1 MKKRVIIA
9 LLLAVVMLFGF
20 TACKQ
25 KESPVDMVTVTDE
38 NGEPVTDENGNAVT
52 QPATTNASADTD
64 TGTTAGGSAGGSGS
78 GSGSGSGGS
87 SQETTKPDT
96 TKKDETTTKPKKRE
110 VTATVELPFYN
121 NTKAVMHSAYKADGD
136 SKYTYLDDVDV
147 VFDGDSTV
155 ELELGKIKGDITV
168 WVEFEGV
175 DIKDNYFVITADKDN
190 IVITPVTSIEQFWD
204 MD

>member
-52 QPATTNASADTD
+52 QAATTNASADTD
-64 TGTTAGGSAGGSGS
+64 TGTTAGGSGS

-87 SQETTKPDT
+87 SQETTKPNT
-96 TKKDETTTKPKKRE
+96 TKKDECSFQRKQ
-110 VTATVELPFYN
+110 LL
-121 NTKAVMHSAYKADGD
+121 SAP
-136 SKYTYLDDVDV
+136 L
-147 VFDGDSTV
+147 F
-155 ELELGKIKGDITV
+155 
-168 WVEFEGV
+168 
-175 DIKDNYFVITADKDN
+175 
-190 IVITPVTSIEQFWD
+190 P
-204 MD
+204 